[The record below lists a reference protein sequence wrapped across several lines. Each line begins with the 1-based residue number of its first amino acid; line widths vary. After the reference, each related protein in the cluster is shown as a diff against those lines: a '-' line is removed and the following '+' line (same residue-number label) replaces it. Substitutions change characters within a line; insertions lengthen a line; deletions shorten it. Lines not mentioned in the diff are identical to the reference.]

1 MAQIDTVACH
11 TLERLAGQSQ
21 RLGALNNRVQ
31 SVKRYCQSYGA
42 HRLDV
47 GVDVQGQ
54 TGIP

>member
-31 SVKRYCQSYGA
+31 SVKRYCQSHGA